1 MTVLTDW
8 VVEHIRAALRTRA
21 MVPGATYSGYQLA
34 ADLGISRSPVR
45 DGLLRLAATGLIEFT
60 PNRGFRIIQ
69 PTETDIAEI
78 YALRIAIE
86 VPAAQRAARILA
98 IAQQLTV
105 DVHAAGANV
114 LEHIQAAQERRLAR
128 TRGAK
133 DDADLAG
140 SDIQVY
146 APQDVQVAE
155 ELVDSAN
162 GDHGRR
168 IRHGVT
174 SKNLSLVALAS
185 SSSSEEDDV
194 AGEWVPALSR
204 RSKPLP

>member
-45 DGLLRLAATGLIEFT
+45 DGLLRLAATGLIEFP

-86 VPAAQRAARILA
+86 VPAARRAAA
-98 IAQQLTV
+98 IPSQ
-105 DVHAAGANV
+105 
-114 LEHIQAAQERRLAR
+114 
-128 TRGAK
+128 
-133 DDADLAG
+133 
-140 SDIQVY
+140 
-146 APQDVQVAE
+146 P
-155 ELVDSAN
+155 
-162 GDHGRR
+162 
-168 IRHGVT
+168 
-174 SKNLSLVALAS
+174 
-185 SSSSEEDDV
+185 
-194 AGEWVPALSR
+194 P
-204 RSKPLP
+204 PLPWPKASPPSGKCSNRGRVSPFASTTPTTASAI

>member
-1 MTVLTDW
+1 MV
-8 VVEHIRAALRTRA
+8 RAISQSHAVQQLESLGARLALRT
-21 MVPGATYSGYQLA
+21 LE
-34 ADLGISRSPVR
+34 DLDGCLHDVLQCGLVR
-45 DGLLRLAATGLIEFT
+45 EEIEALKHHANTRTLSSDLLIV
-60 PNRGFRIIQ
+60 
-69 PTETDIAEI
+69 
-78 YALRIAIE
+78 ALE
-86 VPAAQRAARILA
+86 ERAARILA

-105 DVHAAGANV
+105 DVHAAGADV
-114 LEHIQAAQERRLAR
+114 LEHVQAAQERRLAR
-128 TRGAK
+128 ARGAE

-140 SDIQVY
+140 SDIEVD

-168 IRHGVT
+168 SRHGVT

-185 SSSSEEDDV
+185 SSSSEEDDA